1 MSKAISFVDKDVN
14 KNICLKPIVLGLLF
28 SFLLQGCS
36 SYRNKFACD
45 PATGANCRSVEEI
58 HAMLE
63 NGKIWELNAR
73 QEKSKGKS
81 KSYNSLQEVDRIAS
95 RDGILKVWIPENYRM
110 QEYRD
115 GQYWYLPTQGLQNEN
130 RKLGCQFEIFNPHV
144 HKYAPVKSFQTSYHF
159 PQFDSVFQPLKC
171 EIKC

>member
-1 MSKAISFVDKDVN
+1 MSKRSIYRKPAI
-14 KNICLKPIVLGLLF
+14 ICFFLGF
-28 SFLLQGCS
+28 FLQGCS
-36 SYRNKFACD
+36 AYKNKFACD

-63 NGKIWELNAR
+63 NGKIWELNTK
-73 QEKSKGKS
+73 QEKRRSKNRS
-81 KSYNSLQEVDRIAS
+81 SLQEVDRIAS
-95 RDGILKVWIPENYRM
+95 RDGILKVWIPENHRM

-115 GQYWYLPTQGLQNEN
+115 GQYWYLPTQGIPNEN
-130 RKLGCQFEIFNPHV
+130 GKLGCQFEIFNPHV

-159 PQFDSVFQPLKC
+159 PHFDSVFQPLKC